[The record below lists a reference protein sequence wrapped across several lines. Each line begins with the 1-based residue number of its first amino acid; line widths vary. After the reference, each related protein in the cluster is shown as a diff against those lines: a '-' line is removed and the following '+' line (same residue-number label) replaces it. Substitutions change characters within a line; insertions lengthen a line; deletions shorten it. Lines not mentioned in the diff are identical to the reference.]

1 MSALVRYN
9 CSTPTTL
16 SSWLEDFFNDG
27 FYSHSGREI
36 TNTSWPRVDITEEE
50 NEYKIKADLPGLEKK
65 DISISV
71 EEGVL
76 SIEGEKKAELEKK
89 EKDRYYHF
97 ERSYGK
103 FRRAFSL
110 PEYVDEKSINAN
122 LKNGVLEVS
131 LKKTEPPKP
140 KKIEVKVD

>member
-9 CSTPTTL
+9 CSTPTL
-16 SSWLEDFFNDG
+16 SNWLEDFFSDG
-27 FYSHSGREI
+27 YYSHSGREI
-36 TNTSWPRVDITEEE
+36 TNTSWPKIDITEEE
-50 NEYKIKADLPGLEKK
+50 KEYTFKADLPGLEKK

-76 SIEGEKKAELEKK
+76 SITGEKKAELEKK
-89 EKDRYYHF
+89 EKGRYYHL

-110 PEYVDEKSINAN
+110 PEYVDEKNINAS

-131 LKKTEPPKP
+131 LRKTEPPKP